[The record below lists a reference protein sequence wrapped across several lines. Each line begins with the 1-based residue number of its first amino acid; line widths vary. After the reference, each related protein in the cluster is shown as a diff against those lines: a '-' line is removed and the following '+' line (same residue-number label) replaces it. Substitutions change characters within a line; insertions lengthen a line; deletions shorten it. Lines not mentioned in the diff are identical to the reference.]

1 MIVTI
6 PYNFIEDNAECMKE
20 ADQYLPYA
28 YNAQY
33 EFSVDECEFDDDDL
47 KDILNQYFDDILNI
61 IFGDERL
68 RKLLYKKFVEIA
80 TNTPDAPDK
89 PSGE

>member
-6 PYNFIEDNAECMKE
+6 PYTVVEDNAECVKE
-20 ADQYLPYA
+20 SDEWLPYG
-28 YNAQY
+28 YNVEY

-47 KDILNQYFDDILNI
+47 KDITSNYFDDIINI
-61 IFGDERL
+61 IMADERL

-80 TNTPDAPDK
+80 TNDK
-89 PSGE
+89 GASH

>member
-6 PYNFIEDNAECMKE
+6 PYNFIEEHAECMKE

-47 KDILNQYFDDILNI
+47 KDITSNYFDDIINI
-61 IFGDERL
+61 ILNDDRL
-68 RKLLYKKFVEIA
+68 RKALFKKFVEIA
-80 TNTPDAPDK
+80 TNDK